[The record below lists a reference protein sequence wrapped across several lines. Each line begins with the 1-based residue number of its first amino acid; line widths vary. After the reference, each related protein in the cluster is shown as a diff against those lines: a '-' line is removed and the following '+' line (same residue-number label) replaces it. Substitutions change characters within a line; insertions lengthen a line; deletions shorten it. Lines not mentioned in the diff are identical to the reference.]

1 MTQTLDQTAARETLT
16 HLARSRAETIRGG
29 TEAGT
34 WDALHHHQLEAAMR
48 LAGTTEA
55 EWESLCQA
63 AAETEAEVWALKLT
77 AAEEAT
83 AERALERRRNR

>member
-34 WDALHHHQLEAAMR
+34 WDALFRHQLEAAMR
-48 LAGTTEA
+48 LAGA
-55 EWESLCQA
+55 SPDEWKSLCQA
-63 AAETEAEVWALKLT
+63 ATETEAEVWALKLT
-77 AAEEAT
+77 ASEEAT
-83 AERALERRRNR
+83 AERARERLRNR

>member
-1 MTQTLDQTAARETLT
+1 MAQTDQTAARETLT

-29 TEAGT
+29 TEAST
-34 WDALHHHQLEAAMR
+34 WDSLHHHQLGAAMR

-55 EWESLCQA
+55 EWDNLCQEA
-63 AAETEAEVWALKLT
+63 TETEAQVWALKLA

-83 AERALERRRNR
+83 AERARERLRNR